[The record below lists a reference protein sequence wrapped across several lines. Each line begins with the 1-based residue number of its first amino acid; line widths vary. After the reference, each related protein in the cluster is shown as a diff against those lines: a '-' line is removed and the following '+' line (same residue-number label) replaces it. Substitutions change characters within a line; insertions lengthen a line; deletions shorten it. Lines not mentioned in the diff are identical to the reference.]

1 VSAAPGLIIAASA
14 SGSGKTVLT
23 LGLLRH
29 WRRSDVAVAPF
40 KAGPDY
46 IDAAFHS
53 AAAGR
58 ACINMDSWAMREE
71 TLDACAGALGHDAEL
86 VLGEG
91 VMGLFDGAAG
101 GPARGRGATAD
112 LAAHFDIPVVLV
124 VDVRGQGASVAALAE
139 GFARHR
145 ADVDV
150 AAVILNHVASAR
162 HETMLR
168 AALAPTDIPVLGA
181 VPHDDALALP
191 ARHLGLVQAG
201 ETEDLQAFLDAAAD
215 LVSRHVD
222 CQRLRALGR
231 PLRAP
236 EGAAAPAP
244 LPPLGQHIAVAR
256 DQAFAFSYEAV
267 LAGWRQAGTT
277 LTLFSPLADEAP
289 DIGADAVY
297 LPGGYPELHAGRLAA
312 NQVFLDG
319 LRGAA
324 RAGAWIYGECGG
336 YMVLGDGLIDAD
348 GGRHAMAGLLP
359 VETSFA
365 VPRRHLGCRD
375 VAMIADTPLAAAG
388 ARFRGHEFHYATVT
402 RESAAPAL
410 FRCTDSDGKD
420 LGERGAAVGRVLG
433 SFLHL
438 IDSR

>member
-1 VSAAPGLIIAASA
+1 MSIAPGLIIAAPA

-29 WRRSDVAVAPF
+29 WQRSGIAVAPF

-58 ACINMDSWAMREE
+58 ACVNLDIWAMREE
-71 TLDACAGALGHDAEL
+71 ILASCADALSRDAAF

-91 VMGLFDGAAG
+91 VMGLFDGAVEG
-101 GPARGRGATAD
+101 GGASAD
-112 LAAHFDIPVVLV
+112 LAARLGIPVALA
-124 VDVRGQGASVAALAE
+124 VDVRGQGASVAALVE

-162 HETMLR
+162 HEAMLCT
-168 AALAPTDIPVLGA
+168 ALAPTGVPVLGA
-181 VPHDDALALP
+181 VPRAPSLALP

-201 ETEDLQAFLDAAAD
+201 ERDDLHTFLDAAAD
-215 LVSRHVD
+215 LVAEHVD
-222 CQRLRALGR
+222 GDALRALGR
-231 PLRAP
+231 PLSEP
-236 EGAAAPAP
+236 SDAAPPVP

-267 LAGWRQAGTT
+267 LAGWRRAGAA
-277 LTLFSPLADEAP
+277 LSFFSPLADEAP
-289 DIGADAVY
+289 AVDADAVY
-297 LPGGYPELHAGRLAA
+297 LPGGYPELQAGRLAA
-312 NQVFLDG
+312 NERFWGG

-324 RAGAWIYGECGG
+324 EAGAWVYGECGG
-336 YMVLGDGLIDAD
+336 YMVLGEGLTDAD
-348 GGRHAMAGLLP
+348 GARHAMAGLLP
-359 VETSFA
+359 LETSFA
-365 VPRRHLGCRD
+365 APRRALGYRA
-375 VAMIADTPLAAAG
+375 VMQLADTPFAASG
-388 ARFRGHEFHYATVT
+388 AQFRGHEFHYATVT
-402 RESAAPAL
+402 REGDAPPLYRCMDSA
-410 FRCTDSDGKD
+410 GKD
-420 LGERGAAVGRVLG
+420 LGESGAAVGKVLG
-433 SFLHL
+433 SFIHL